1 MNSSF
6 SSSKY
11 VWKVENFSS
20 LNSDR
25 LHSEMF
31 LAFGLKWRLSI
42 DPKGT
47 HVTYP
52 SNKGRITLNGTHLV
66 IFLSCEEVGSWYT
79 QCNFAIVDQ
88 QDRAQTR
95 NY

>member
-1 MNSSF
+1 
-6 SSSKY
+6 
-11 VWKVENFSS
+11 
-20 LNSDR
+20 
-25 LHSEMF
+25 
-31 LAFGLKWRLSI
+31 RLSI